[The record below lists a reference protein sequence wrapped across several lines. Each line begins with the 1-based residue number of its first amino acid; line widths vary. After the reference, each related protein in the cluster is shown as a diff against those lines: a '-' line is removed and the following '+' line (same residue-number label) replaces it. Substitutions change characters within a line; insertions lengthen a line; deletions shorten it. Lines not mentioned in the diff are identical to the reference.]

1 MCAVKII
8 NKKKVGSCI
17 LESELAVIK
26 KVKVLVMMND
36 DQNCVQS
43 DQIIKILDI
52 FEDSYLVYIVMEYMG
67 GGDLHS
73 RLVANTCFSG

>member
-26 KVKVLVMMND
+26 KVKVLVMID
-36 DQNCVQS
+36 
-43 DQIIKILDI
+43 
-52 FEDSYLVYIVMEYMG
+52 Y
-67 GGDLHS
+67 
-73 RLVANTCFSG
+73 R

>member
-26 KVKVLVMMND
+26 KVKVLVMIDN
-36 DQNCVQS
+36 
-43 DQIIKILDI
+43 
-52 FEDSYLVYIVMEYMG
+52 
-67 GGDLHS
+67 
-73 RLVANTCFSG
+73 R